1 MAFKNN
7 KPKNNVVKFRPQ
19 FKLNLGI
26 FVFGVIFI
34 YLVIVMIRSANIET
48 YSIYE
53 VERSYIDTNISGTG
67 LAIRQEKLINS
78 SDSGYIS
85 YYIRDGE
92 KVAKNATVYTVD
104 ETGSVCDTLS
114 AMSADEETLTAEQY
128 TDIRNRISMFNSY
141 FYDTTYSDVYNFK
154 YDLENVVLELSNE
167 VLLEQL
173 TSLDSSSDTS
183 NTFKEIHSDKSGIV
197 TYYQDGYE
205 NFDIYKIAQSDFDKD
220 KYEKKTLKTG
230 EIIGAGTP
238 VYKLVTS
245 ENWNLI
251 VMISEDDAKR
261 LKEHEYVTINIA
273 NNVQNVTGA
282 IEIIR
287 NNDQYFANISLNK
300 MLINYIN
307 DRFIDIEIIMDQNEG
322 LKIPNS
328 SIYKKQI
335 LKIPDSYLIAGA
347 NSKDKTF
354 FNVEHINKDGEISA
368 EVMSPTIYFME
379 NGFCYVNP
387 DDFQDGDTIVANN
400 STTKID
406 VSSIEKTTMDGVLCV
421 NKGVATFKLIE
432 IIYSSDDF
440 TIVRPNVDYGI
451 NLYDRIVL
459 DSTSIEENS
468 IIR

>member
-1 MAFKNN
+1 M
-7 KPKNNVVKFRPQ
+7 
-19 FKLNLGI
+19 
-26 FVFGVIFI
+26 
-34 YLVIVMIRSANIET
+34 
-48 YSIYE
+48 
-53 VERSYIDTNISGTG
+53 
-67 LAIRQEKLINS
+67 
-78 SDSGYIS
+78 
-85 YYIRDGE
+85 
-92 KVAKNATVYTVD
+92 
-104 ETGSVCDTLS
+104 
-114 AMSADEETLTAEQY
+114 
-128 TDIRNRISMFNSY
+128 
-141 FYDTTYSDVYNFK
+141 
-154 YDLENVVLELSNE
+154 
-167 VLLEQL
+167 
-173 TSLDSSSDTS
+173 
-183 NTFKEIHSDKSGIV
+183 
-197 TYYQDGYE
+197 
-205 NFDIYKIAQSDFDKD
+205 
-220 KYEKKTLKTG
+220 
-230 EIIGAGTP
+230 
-238 VYKLVTS
+238 
-245 ENWNLI
+245 
-251 VMISEDDAKR
+251 
-261 LKEHEYVTINIA
+261 KEHEYVTINIA